1 MLLRNRNAGSDVIFS
16 TKEIPKDQLKEE
28 VPHRTAFNIY
38 EICTALQ
45 PLHQIFYVKG
55 FICLRSQKANKW
67 TCIIDTRRVLRN
79 KDNRKQ
85 VVTVQVVKKYP

>member
-38 EICTALQ
+38 EICTAQQ
-45 PLHQIFYVKG
+45 PLPQYFM
-55 FICLRSQKANKW
+55 L
-67 TCIIDTRRVLRN
+67 RVLF
-79 KDNRKQ
+79 
-85 VVTVQVVKKYP
+85 VWGVKKPINGYV